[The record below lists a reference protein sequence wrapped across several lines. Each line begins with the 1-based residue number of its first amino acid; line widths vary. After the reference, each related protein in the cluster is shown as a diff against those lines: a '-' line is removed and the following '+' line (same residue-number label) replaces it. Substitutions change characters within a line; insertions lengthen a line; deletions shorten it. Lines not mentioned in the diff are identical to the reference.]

1 MEAPLRTACVTLVA
15 MLTHLSACGGDAPN
29 GNAMGGRSG
38 SGGGGTGGASNAGT
52 SGSVATGGSVSG
64 GSGGSGI
71 GGAAGGG
78 GDATGGVG
86 GTAGGSGGASAGQG
100 GSGGS
105 PLPPVTDYAA
115 PGPFTTKAEGGMGPE
130 GKYRIVRPEKLG
142 ENGFLHA
149 PIMFGPG
156 TGMEVMQLDA
166 FLSRIASHGF
176 VIIGARLDG
185 GPGNPAS
192 KETMLTGLNWILE
205 QSSTNGSIF
214 EGKLDVKHAIA
225 MGYSVGGT
233 AAVEIGEHEAVAT
246 VVSIHGHDAS
256 SALHGPLLQ
265 TSGIGDNVGLP
276 LQQSTFMKSQ
286 VQTFLGIVAEADHFY
301 IQGTHD
307 GVPGGVETPAII
319 GWLRYWIYRD
329 EGGKKFFYG
338 DDCVMCSSP
347 WTMPQRKNW
356 Q

>member
-1 MEAPLRTACVTLVA
+1 
-15 MLTHLSACGGDAPN
+15 
-29 GNAMGGRSG
+29 MGGTTG
-38 SGGGGTGGASNAGT
+38 GLGGTSGGGGGGM
-52 SGSVATGGSVSG
+52 
-64 GSGGSGI
+64 
-71 GGAAGGG
+71 
-78 GDATGGVG
+78 
-86 GTAGGSGGASAGQG
+86 AGQG

-105 PLPPVTDYAA
+105 PLPPVTDYSA
-115 PGPFTTKAEGGMGPE
+115 PGPFTTKAEGGMGPG
-130 GKYRIVRPEKLG
+130 GKYRIIRPEKLG

-192 KETMLTGLNWILE
+192 KDTMLAGLDWILE
-205 QSSTNGSIF
+205 QSSTSGSIF
-214 EGKLDVKHAIA
+214 EGKLDVKRAIA

-265 TSGIGDNVGLP
+265 TSGIDDGSGLP
-276 LQQSTFMKSQ
+276 LQQATFMKSE

-319 GWLRYWIYRD
+319 GWLRYWIYND
-329 EGGKKFFYG
+329 QGAKKFFYG
-338 DDCVMCSSP
+338 DDCVMCMSP